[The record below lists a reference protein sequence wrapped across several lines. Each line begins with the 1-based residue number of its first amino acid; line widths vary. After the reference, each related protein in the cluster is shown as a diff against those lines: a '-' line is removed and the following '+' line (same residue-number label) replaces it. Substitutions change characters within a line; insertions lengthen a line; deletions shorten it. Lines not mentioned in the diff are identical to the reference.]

1 MTTSAGAAVA
11 DGDGRGFGFGFTV
24 AETLGSAVAEFV
36 LREDTRWYA
45 LNPIMASSTT
55 TTIRL
60 RLGERR
66 SRILIGV
73 DGLNTSAARIAPG
86 APCSASYS
94 LISGSGGSPITVAM
108 LRMWPRA

>member
-1 MTTSAGAAVA
+1 MTTSEGVA
-11 DGDGRGFGFGFTV
+11 DGAGCGVAFGFTV
-24 AETLGSAVAEFV
+24 AETRGRATAPFV
-36 LREDTRWYA
+36 RCEDTRWYA
-45 LNPIMASSTT
+45 LNPMMASSTT

-73 DGLNTSAARIAPG
+73 DGSNTSAARIAPG

-94 LISGSGGSPITVAM
+94 LISGSAGVPVAGGV
-108 LRMWPRA
+108 